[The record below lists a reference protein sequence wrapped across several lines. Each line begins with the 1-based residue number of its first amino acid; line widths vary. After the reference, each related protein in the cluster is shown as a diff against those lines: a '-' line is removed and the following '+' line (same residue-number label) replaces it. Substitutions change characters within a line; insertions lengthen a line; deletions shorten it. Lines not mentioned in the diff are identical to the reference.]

1 MGKPGHHGTGL
12 LKTAGQRLPESPAGS
27 GDADTAPSPA
37 VIACWGLFHGISLGH
52 SCGQPLA
59 GVRVRV

>member
-1 MGKPGHHGTGL
+1 MGEPSHLGTGL
-12 LKTAGQRLPESPAGS
+12 LKTAGQSLTKSPAGS
-27 GDADTAPSPA
+27 GDADTTPTPA

-52 SCGQPLA
+52 PCGQPLA